1 LTLEGRGGVRGFAG
15 RFGVKLFQIGP
26 RFKPEEQDLQRISQR
41 MTERFLRQRQAA
53 APNAE
58 SGEFCSE
65 APVTHPA
72 IESLG
77 GST

>member
-1 LTLEGRGGVRGFAG
+1 VCAVLPVIR
-15 RFGVKLFQIGP
+15 VKLFQIGP

-77 GST
+77 GLTLKQ